1 MLTKLLLLVARRPI
15 MEGLVCKLV
24 DCFVFN
30 KDLVNNCQLLFSP
43 FLQQKK
49 VYHRQREDTYGV
61 GDGAWQ
67 NIWVK
72 MSFKRLISLQ
82 YFLWQRWEKEMGW
95 VKMRNPQH
103 FAPTILYS
111 RLFPK
116 NTFFDIVF
124 VVFLFCIYFVFFIC
138 TFSAFTNDRFW
149 SLVFFFSS
157 FTNKYQLSFLQ
168 RLLAALKIEKKQ
180 TRSAPHDLKYHVA
193 LVCWPASAASLMVK
207 LCRSHRLWA
216 SLRHNIKPPFFWA
229 LSLSLSHLYF
239 YSQIF
244 HVRLNRVVVVQCQVF
259 TNSVTTTLCSITVLQ
274 M

>member
-1 MLTKLLLLVARRPI
+1 MPTSTIRMCRSPWVTDWLTDWQTAVRNDKVSLFSKLSVLCLNNSSSMLTKLLLLVARRPI

-95 VKMRNPQH
+95 VKMRNTQH

-124 VVFLFCIYFVFFIC
+124 VVFLFCIYFVFLYALFRLSRMIV
-138 TFSAFTNDRFW
+138 FDRLCF
-149 SLVFFFSS
+149 
-157 FTNKYQLSFLQ
+157 SFL
-168 RLLAALKIEKKQ
+168 LLRI
-180 TRSAPHDLKYHVA
+180 
-193 LVCWPASAASLMVK
+193 
-207 LCRSHRLWA
+207 
-216 SLRHNIKPPFFWA
+216 NI
-229 LSLSLSHLYF
+229 
-239 YSQIF
+239 
-244 HVRLNRVVVVQCQVF
+244 N
-259 TNSVTTTLCSITVLQ
+259 
-274 M
+274 